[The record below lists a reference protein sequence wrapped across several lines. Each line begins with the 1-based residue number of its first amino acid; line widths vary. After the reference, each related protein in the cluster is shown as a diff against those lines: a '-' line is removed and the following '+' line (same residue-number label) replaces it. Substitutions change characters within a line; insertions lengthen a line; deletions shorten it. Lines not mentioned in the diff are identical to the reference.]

1 MMAIQQYSDKF
12 WYPDSTLAVG
22 VLATIFPADSNI
34 KAPLFA
40 DIAGTIPLENPLP
53 TGAGGVLTFYAEHG
67 DYWLH
72 INDWIF
78 PISVGVS
85 QEQSDLST
93 GTAAGGEFTPNLVTP
108 PDLDI
113 APLVGY
119 VVTQPQDGAEPTVV
133 KVESPARTE
142 SLTPASLTRAFTW
155 WLMDAAGNIIQQ
167 GTAPTPQQSRHN
179 LILGLTLFDG
189 TSTLL
194 FDQTLPLSLNQ
205 PLNQISDLMIGLGP
219 FNMVGNF
226 LSPVPGT
233 LSFNKTAGTMFARA
247 FNFIPDPD
255 NPHISDIAAQAPVA
269 FGYNTQTDFSESIF
283 GTMLDP
289 TSYDVGGVVTTVP
302 GVAWTIQRVWAYPL
316 NMTAL
321 QVRVQYGQ
329 STYASQADAL
339 EAIGNTAYIANPQA
353 NVFAALLGWIV
364 MRSDATDLSD
374 PTQAAMRRA
383 GKFDSP

>member
-1 MMAIQQYSDKF
+1 MAIQQYTDKF
-12 WYPDSTLAVG
+12 WYPDGELAVG
-22 VLATIFPADSNI
+22 VLATIFPAESNI

-40 DIAGTIPLENPLP
+40 DIAGTIPLDNPLP
-53 TGAGGVLTFYAEHG
+53 TDAGGVLTFYAQHG
-67 DYWLH
+67 DYWIH

-78 PISVGVS
+78 NVSVGVS

-93 GTAAGGEFTPNLVTP
+93 GTAAGGEFTPNLVNP

-119 VVTQPQDGAEPTVV
+119 VVTQPQDGSEPTIV
-133 KVESPARTE
+133 KVESPQRTE
-142 SLTPASLTRAFTW
+142 SLTPASLARGFTW
-155 WLMDAAGNIIQQ
+155 WLMDASGNIIQQ

-189 TSTLL
+189 ANSLL

-205 PLNQISDLMIGLGP
+205 PLNQLSDLMIGLGP
-219 FNMVGNF
+219 FNMLGNF

-233 LSFNKTAGTMFARA
+233 LSFNKTAGTVFARA

-255 NPHISDIAAQAPVA
+255 NPHISDIAAQSPVL
-269 FGYNTQTDFSESIF
+269 FGYNTQTDFSEGVF
-283 GTMLDP
+283 GTILDP
-289 TSYDVGGVVTTVP
+289 GNYDVGGVITPVP
-302 GVAWTIQRVWAYPL
+302 GVMWTIQRVWAYPL
-316 NMTAL
+316 NEVPI

-329 STYASQADAL
+329 SVYATKTAAL
-339 EAIGNTAYIANPQA
+339 ESIGNTAFIPNPQA
-353 NVFAALLGWIV
+353 NVFSALLGWLV

-374 PTQAAMRRA
+374 PAQAAIRRA

>member
-1 MMAIQQYSDKF
+1 VVLQRYSDTF
-12 WYPDSTLAVG
+12 WFPSGELAVG
-22 VLATIFPADSNI
+22 VPATIFPLDSNV

-40 DIAGTIPLENPLP
+40 GISGTVPLPNPLE
-53 TGAGGVLTFYAEHG
+53 TGPGGVLTFYAEHG

-72 INDWIF
+72 ISDWTF
-78 PISVGVS
+78 QISVGVS

-113 APLVGY
+113 AALVGY
-119 VVTQPQDGAEPTVV
+119 VVNQPQDGAEPTIV

-155 WLMDAAGNIIQQ
+155 WLMDANANIIQQ
-167 GTAPTPQQSRHN
+167 GTSPTPQQRRYY
-179 LILGLTLFDG
+179 LVLGLTLFDG
-189 TSTLL
+189 VSTLL
-194 FDQTLPLSLNQ
+194 FDQTLPVSLNQ
-205 PLNQISDLMIGLGP
+205 PLNQITDLMIGLGP
-219 FNMVGNF
+219 FSRTGNH
-226 LSPVPGT
+226 LSPVPGS
-233 LSFNKTAGTMFARA
+233 LSFNKTAGTIFARA

-255 NPHISDIAAQAPVA
+255 NPHISQIAAQSPVQ
-269 FGYNTQTDFSESIF
+269 FGYNTQSDFSEAIF

-289 TSYDVGGVVTTVP
+289 TSYDVGGVVTPVP

-316 NMTAL
+316 NQVEL

-329 STYASQADAL
+329 NLYASQSDAL
-339 EAIGNTAYIANPQA
+339 DAIGNTAYVPNPQG

-364 MRSDATDLSD
+364 MRSDATDLSN
-374 PTQAAMRRA
+374 PAQAAMRQA

>member
-1 MMAIQQYSDKF
+1 VVLQRYSDTF
-12 WYPDSTLAVG
+12 WFPSGELAIG
-22 VLATIFPADSNI
+22 VPATIFPLDSNV

-40 DIAGTIPLENPLP
+40 GISGTVPLPNPLE
-53 TGAGGVLTFYAEHG
+53 TGPGGVLTFYAEHG

-72 INDWIF
+72 ISDWTF
-78 PISVGVS
+78 QISVGVS

-113 APLVGY
+113 AALVGY
-119 VVTQPQDGAEPTVV
+119 VVNQPQDGAEPTIV

-155 WLMDAAGNIIQQ
+155 WLMDANANIIQQ
-167 GTAPTPQQSRHN
+167 GTSPTPQQRRYY
-179 LILGLTLFDG
+179 LVLGLTLFDG
-189 TSTLL
+189 VSTLL
-194 FDQTLPLSLNQ
+194 FDQTLPVSLNQ
-205 PLNQISDLMIGLGP
+205 PLNQITDLMIGLGP
-219 FNMVGNF
+219 FSRTGNH
-226 LSPVPGT
+226 LSPVPGS
-233 LSFNKTAGTMFARA
+233 LSFNKTAGTIFARA

-255 NPHISDIAAQAPVA
+255 NPHISQIAAQSPVQ
-269 FGYNTQTDFSESIF
+269 FGYNTQSDFSEAIF

-289 TSYDVGGVVTTVP
+289 TSYDVGGVVTPVP

-316 NMTAL
+316 NQVEL

-329 STYASQADAL
+329 NLYASQSDAL
-339 EAIGNTAYIANPQA
+339 DAIGNTAYVPNPQG
-353 NVFAALLGWIV
+353 NVFAALLGWVV
-364 MRSDATDLSD
+364 MRSDATDLSN
-374 PTQAAMRRA
+374 PAQAAMRQA

>member
-1 MMAIQQYSDKF
+1 MAIQRYSDKF

-53 TGAGGVLTFYAEHG
+53 TGPGGVLTFYAEHG

-113 APLVGY
+113 APIVGY
-119 VVTQPQDGAEPTVV
+119 VVNQPQDGSEPVIV
-133 KVESPARTE
+133 KVESPQRTE
-142 SLTPASLTRAFTW
+142 SLTPASMTRILTW
-155 WLMDAAGNIIQQ
+155 WLMDENANVIQQ
-167 GTAPTPQQSRHN
+167 ATSPTPQQRRHN
-179 LILGLTLFDG
+179 LVLGLTAFDG
-189 TSTLL
+189 ASSIV
-194 FDQTLPLSLNQ
+194 FDQTLPVSLNQ
-205 PLNQISDLMIGLGP
+205 PMNQITDLMIGLGP
-219 FNMVGNF
+219 FSRTGNH

-233 LSFNKTAGTMFARA
+233 LSFDKTEGTIFARA

-255 NPHISDIAAQAPVA
+255 NPHISTIAAQTPVN
-269 FGYNTQTDFSESIF
+269 FSYNTQSAFSEGATGF
-283 GTMLDP
+283 VLDP
-289 TSYDVGGVVTTVP
+289 GSYDVSGVVTPVTP
-302 GVAWTIQRVWAYPL
+302 GMWTIQRVWGYPL
-316 NMTAL
+316 NMVDQ

-329 STYASQADAL
+329 NQYPSQAEAL
-339 EAIGNTAYIANPQA
+339 EAIGNTAFIPNPEG
-353 NVFAALLGWIV
+353 NVFSALLGWIV
-364 MRSDATDLSD
+364 IRSDATDLSD
-374 PTQAAMRRA
+374 PTQAAIRRA